1 MFIFTLIFIPP
12 ALSNKIL
19 ATLIVLHLSVTKR
32 SKHKQQLVN
41 NRQHVVLILMETITF
56 YYK

>member
-19 ATLIVLHLSVTKR
+19 ATLIVLHLYVTKR

-41 NRQHVVLILMETITF
+41 NRQHVVIIVMGNNNNE
-56 YYK
+56 K